1 MTSMSHSSS
10 SIPMSRRLYRLA
22 NRLNRFSIL
31 LLAGLIFLMVNILS
45 ARFYHR
51 GHWNRVPQGRLSSR
65 TLQILDS
72 VQEDL
77 QISVLLRPTHE
88 AYSRTATLL
97 REYAAASD
105 KVALQWIDPD
115 RQLAEAEQAVR
126 RYRLTEGE
134 AVVFDLGGRHQSV
147 SANNLVEYGY
157 PGDAA
162 RSPIR
167 AFRGEPLFSSTIY
180 ALAHALRP
188 TVFFVQGH
196 GERSPLDYD
205 RRSGYSR
212 VAARLREANLEVD
225 ILNLGE
231 AKSVPAHCALMI
243 LAGPVRELA
252 PFEVALVR
260 DYLDRKG
267 RLLALLDARIT
278 SGLEPV
284 LQNWGVLLGDDIVV
298 DDSRTLTGRELY
310 TTVYD
315 DHPITRP
322 LQGMASVLYL
332 PRAVRPTPVSRGG
345 DKPVLSP
352 LISCSANGW
361 AELNP
366 DDASPQLDPAVD
378 IAGPVPV
385 ALAIERG
392 PVPGV
397 HVQIRPTRLVVVGD
411 STFISNGGLMGAN
424 LDFFL
429 NAVHW
434 LLEREDM
441 LAISPVV
448 MDDFRVVM
456 NARQLHML
464 FAAVVA
470 GLPSL
475 VALMGLLVAWRRR
488 H

>member
-1 MTSMSHSSS
+1 
-10 SIPMSRRLYRLA
+10 MSRRIYRVA
-22 NRLNRFSIL
+22 CRLNMLSIL
-31 LLAGLIFLMVNILS
+31 LLAAIIFVMVNLLS

-51 GHWNRVPQGRLSSR
+51 GHWNLAPQGRLSSR
-65 TLQILDS
+65 TLQVLDS
-72 VQEDL
+72 IQEDI

-88 AYSRTATLL
+88 AYQRTAALL

-105 KVALQWIDPD
+105 KVALHWIDPD
-115 RQLAEAEQAVR
+115 RQLAEAEQVMR
-126 RYRLTEGE
+126 RYRLAEGE
-134 AVVFDLGGRHQSV
+134 AIVFDLGGRHQAV
-147 SANNLVEYGY
+147 PANDLVEYGY
-157 PGDAA
+157 PGDIAP
-162 RSPIR
+162 SPFR
-167 AFRGEPLFSSTIY
+167 AFRGEQLFSSAIY
-180 ALAHALRP
+180 SLAHSLRP
-188 TVFFVQGH
+188 TVFFIQGH

-212 VAARLREANLEVD
+212 VATLLREANLEVD

-231 AKSVPAHCALMI
+231 AKSIPSHCALMI
-243 LAGPVRELA
+243 IAGPIRELA
-252 PFEVALVR
+252 PFEIALIR

-267 RLLALLDARIT
+267 RLLALLDARIRT
-278 SGLEPV
+278 GLEPL
-284 LQNWGVLLGDDIVV
+284 LQNWGVHLGDDIVV
-298 DDSRTLTGRELY
+298 DETRTLTGRELY

-322 LQGMASVLYL
+322 LHNLASVLYL
-332 PRAVRPTPVSRGG
+332 PRSVRPTPGSRGG

-352 LISCSANGW
+352 LIASSAKGW

-366 DDASPQLDPAVD
+366 DEASPQFDAAVD

-411 STFISNGGLMGAN
+411 STFTTNSGLMGAN
-424 LDFFL
+424 ADFFL
-429 NAVHW
+429 NCVNW
-434 LLEREDM
+434 LLDREDM
-441 LAISPVV
+441 LAISPAA

-456 NARQLHML
+456 DARRLHQL
-464 FAAVVA
+464 FAVVVV

-475 VALMGLLVAWRRR
+475 VAVLGLIMAWRRR
-488 H
+488 R

>member
-1 MTSMSHSSS
+1 MTPIKQPHTPAPISH
-10 SIPMSRRLYRLA
+10 RLYRLLS
-22 NRLNRFSIL
+22 RLNRFSIL
-31 LLAGLIFLMVNILS
+31 LLAGLIFMMVNILS

-51 GHWNRVPQGRLSSR
+51 GHWNLARQGRLSSR
-65 TLQILDS
+65 TLHVLDS
-72 VQEDL
+72 VQEDI

-88 AYSRTATLL
+88 AYPRTAALL
-97 REYAAASD
+97 QEYAAASD

-115 RQLAEAEQAVR
+115 RQLAEAEQVVL
-126 RYRLTEGE
+126 RYRLAEGE
-134 AVVFDLGGRHQSV
+134 TVVFDLGGRHQSV
-147 SANNLVEYGY
+147 PANNLVDYGY
-157 PGDAA
+157 PGDTAS
-162 RSPIR
+162 SPVR
-167 AFRGEPLFSSTIY
+167 AFRGEQLFSSAIY
-180 ALAHALRP
+180 SLAHSLRP

-212 VAARLREANLEVD
+212 VAALLREANLEVD

-231 AKSVPAHCALMI
+231 TKSVPAHCALMI
-243 LAGPVRELA
+243 IAGPVRELA
-252 PFEVALVR
+252 PFEVALIR

-267 RLLALLDARIT
+267 RLLALLDARIRT
-278 SGLEPV
+278 GLEPL
-284 LQNWGVLLGDDIVV
+284 LQNWGVHLGDDIVV
-298 DDSRTLTGRELY
+298 DDTRTLTGRELY

-322 LQGMASVLYL
+322 LHNLASVLYL
-332 PRAVRPTPVSRGG
+332 PRAVRPTPVSPGG

-352 LISCSANGW
+352 LIASSANGW
-361 AELNP
+361 ADLNP
-366 DDASPQLDPAVD
+366 DDASPQFDAAVD

-411 STFISNGGLMGAN
+411 STFITNGGLMGAN
-424 LDFFL
+424 ADFFL
-429 NAVHW
+429 NSVNW
-434 LLEREDM
+434 LLDREDM
-441 LAISPVV
+441 LAISPAA

-456 NARQLHML
+456 DARRLHAL
-464 FAAVVA
+464 FTVVVV